1 MTFLDFD
8 PFFEFQQGDV
18 DTYMKD
24 FLHYGMTNRTH
35 STEIE
40 VVLREIEEMKVTEKY
55 VIYNYDT
62 MYSSP
67 WAPHIDY
74 EQRHRIIT
82 EVNFSI
88 RFLTASMSLHG
99 PRSQ

>member
-1 MTFLDFD
+1 M
-8 PFFEFQQGDV
+8 QQGDV

-35 STEIE
+35 SSEIE

-62 MYSSP
+62 IYSSP

-82 EVNFSI
+82 EVKLI
-88 RFLTASMSLHG
+88 EIHRKIIV
-99 PRSQ
+99 

>member
-1 MTFLDFD
+1 M
-8 PFFEFQQGDV
+8 QQGDV

-35 STEIE
+35 SSEIE
-40 VVLREIEEMKVTEKY
+40 LVLREIEEMKVTEKY

-62 MYSSP
+62 IYSSP

-82 EVNFSI
+82 EVKLIEIFEKLSFLNSWVSFI
-88 RFLTASMSLHG
+88 RISMIG
-99 PRSQ
+99 

>member
-1 MTFLDFD
+1 MR
-8 PFFEFQQGDV
+8 
-18 DTYMKD
+18 D

-40 VVLREIEEMKVTEKY
+40 LVLREIEEMKVTEKY

-62 MYSSP
+62 IYSSP

-74 EQRHRIIT
+74 EQRHRNIT
-82 EVNFSI
+82 EVNSKKI
-88 RFLTASMSLHG
+88 VKILDIESTVSEY
-99 PRSQ
+99 Q